1 MVKEIESTVYV
12 TSNGEKFVDKEKAD
26 NREKILKAHNNLNE
40 YRIKDNLLLYNVFL
54 ANNIY
59 REIYKIP
66 NKKDFDVFIN
76 SLKTFY
82 NEYGQ
87 IPEDDTYTKII
98 HSDYDTSC
106 DFYVYLYVKN
116 YDFDGY
122 NYRDAVVVY
131 SLDELSNKFMKNVHN
146 IEKIK
151 NKLKPCTSGDR
162 ISI

>member
-12 TSNGEKFVDKEKAD
+12 TSNGEKFIDKENA
-26 NREKILKAHNNLNE
+26 NSREKILKAHNNLNE

-76 SLKTFY
+76 SLRVFY

-87 IPEDDTYTKII
+87 TPEDDTYTKII
-98 HSDYDTSC
+98 HTDYDTSC
-106 DFYVYLYVKN
+106 EYYMYLFMNK

-122 NYRDAVVVY
+122 NYRDAIVVY
-131 SLDELSNKFMKNVHN
+131 SLNELKEKFMQNVYN
-146 IEKIK
+146 IDKFQ
-151 NKLKPCTSGDR
+151 NKLNKEGDEKR
-162 ISI
+162 

>member
-12 TSNGEKFVDKEKAD
+12 TSNGEKFIDKENA
-26 NREKILKAHNNLNE
+26 NSREKILKAHNNLNE

-76 SLKTFY
+76 SLRVFY

-87 IPEDDTYTKII
+87 TPEDDTYTKII
-98 HSDYDTSC
+98 HTDYDTSC
-106 DFYVYLYVKN
+106 EYYMYLFMNK

-122 NYRDAVVVY
+122 NYRDAIVVY
-131 SLDELSNKFMKNVHN
+131 SLNELKEKFMQNIRNINKFQ
-146 IEKIK
+146 
-151 NKLKPCTSGDR
+151 NKLNKEGDEKK
-162 ISI
+162 